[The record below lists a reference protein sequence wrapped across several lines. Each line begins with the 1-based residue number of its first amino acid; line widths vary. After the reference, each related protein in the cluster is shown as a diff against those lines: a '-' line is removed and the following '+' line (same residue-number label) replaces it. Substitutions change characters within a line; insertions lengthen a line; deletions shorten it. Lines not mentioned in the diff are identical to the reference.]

1 MHAFTMPPHIV
12 SRVLKKRGTV
22 HAFDNIDPRKTALV
36 VIDLQNAFM
45 MAGVAHSMC
54 EMAPR
59 IVPNINRLAQ
69 ALRDAGGS
77 VFWVRTTATPE
88 TLTEWSIYYD
98 LLTPEA
104 QQRRL
109 DALGDG
115 SIGHD
120 FWSELDIR
128 RQDTIVTKLRYSAFI
143 QGSSDL
149 PEQLRAR
156 GIDTVL
162 ITGCVTNVCCEASAR
177 DAMMLNF
184 KTIMVSDG
192 NAAVTEAE
200 HAGALITFYLNFGDV
215 LTTDETIAAFQ
226 VEARRPAAAAPA

>member
-22 HAFDNIDPRKTALV
+22 HAFDNIDPRTTALV

-156 GIDTVL
+156 GVNTVL

-192 NAAVTEAE
+192 NSAHSDAE
-200 HAGALITFYLNFGDV
+200 HTATLAAFYAVFGDV
-215 LTTDETIAAFQ
+215 MDTDMVIACLHKNA
-226 VEARRPAAAAPA
+226 ARVAVAAG